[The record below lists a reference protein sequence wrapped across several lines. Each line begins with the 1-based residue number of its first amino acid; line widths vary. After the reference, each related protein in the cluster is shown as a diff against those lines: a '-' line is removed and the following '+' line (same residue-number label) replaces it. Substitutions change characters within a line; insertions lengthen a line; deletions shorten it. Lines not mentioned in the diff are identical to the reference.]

1 MVSVRSIYGPY
12 GLVLADCK
20 SNAVC
25 TVIAGTVA
33 AYREIV
39 LLRFALS
46 LTASHSYLSPPFQ
59 NAED

>member
-1 MVSVRSIYGPY
+1 MALVRSVYGPY

-25 TVIAGTVA
+25 AVIADAVA
-33 AYREIV
+33 AYREIA
-39 LLRFALS
+39 LLRLALS
-46 LTASHSYLSPPFQ
+46 LTASLSYLSPPFQ